1 MHHRLELTSSSER
14 TRLTV
19 LFVVGWGT
27 LWAWL
32 GTINGSFQ
40 ITQLLGSLDATN
52 LLSFIVMGSLAAWRI
67 VLAIFSGRASRHL
80 GSTRLAMASSLAIA
94 ACTAGVLIGLQQAP
108 PLSHSLLCVGCILCT
123 LGVAWLSA
131 AWVYAFAHLR
141 EHLIFLFI
149 VSGFLLAS
157 LTNLSISWLPASA
170 TILCATLFPL
180 VSGFC
185 FALTTRSTVLSKNRF
200 ESPEERATGRPFAS
214 RLHVAGIALGIF
226 CYGLAGSIVRVLSRA
241 TSPANEVAMLSASS
255 SHTLGIALCAATLL
269 VIVLVRQDG
278 EKNLFPS
285 LSKVML
291 AVMAFGM
298 LLPGILPAIP
308 FFLADFVMGIAI
320 GCFEIMLLT
329 YAAII
334 TRQQGISPLRTLGIA
349 YGSME
354 AAGALSYPLILF
366 SEQALNGGFA
376 AQWSTIALVALFAFI
391 IVSVGVLIPFADKQR
406 AGGPLDGSSGVPVNA
421 DAKAMQPDEK
431 PEERISP
438 EAPSALEALLRS
450 YGLTEREL
458 EVALLLSEGRNVPYI
473 QEHLVI
479 SQGTAQTHTY
489 HIYQKLGIHS
499 KQELIEIARNSS
511 SEQV

>member
-1 MHHRLELTSSSER
+1 M
-14 TRLTV
+14 V

-40 ITQLLGSLDATN
+40 ITQLLGSLDTTN
-52 LLSFIVMGSLAAWRI
+52 LLSFVVMGSLASWRI
-67 VLAIFSGRASRHL
+67 ILAISSGKASPHL

-94 ACTAGVLIGLQQAP
+94 SCTAAVLIGFQQAP
-108 PLSHSLLCVGCILCT
+108 DFSLPLLCAGCILCT

-131 AWVYAFAHLR
+131 AWVYAFARLP
-141 EHLIFLFI
+141 EHLILLFV

-157 LTNLSISWLPASA
+157 LTNLSISWLPALA

-185 FALTTRSTVLSKNRF
+185 LTLTVRSSVVSEKRL
-200 ESPEERATGRPFAS
+200 ESVGEHATDRPFAS
-214 RLHVAGIALGIF
+214 RLYVAGIALGIF

-278 EKNLFPS
+278 ERNLFPS

-406 AGGPLDGSSGVPVNA
+406 ADASLDRPSDARGNA
-421 DAKAMQPDEK
+421 NAKAMQPDDGK
-431 PEERISP
+431 PEERTSP
-438 EAPSALEALLRS
+438 KAPSALEALLRS

-473 QEHLVI
+473 QDHLVI

>member
-1 MHHRLELTSSSER
+1 M
-14 TRLTV
+14 V
-19 LFVVGWGT
+19 LFVMGWGT

-40 ITQLLGSLDATN
+40 ITQLLGSLDTTN
-52 LLSFIVMGSLAAWRI
+52 LLSFVVMGSLASWRI
-67 VLAIFSGRASRHL
+67 ILAISSGKASSHL

-94 ACTAGVLIGLQQAP
+94 SCTAAVLIGLQQAP
-108 PLSHSLLCVGCILCT
+108 DFSLPLLCAGCIVCT
-123 LGVAWLSA
+123 LGVAWLSV
-131 AWVYAFAHLR
+131 AWVFAFARLP
-141 EHLIFLFI
+141 EHLIFLF
-149 VSGFLLAS
+149 VASGFLLAS

-185 FALTTRSTVLSKNRF
+185 FTLTVRSPIVSEKRF
-200 ESPEERATGRPFAS
+200 GNAGEHAIGRPFAS
-214 RLHVAGIALGIF
+214 RLYVAGITLGIF

-269 VIVLVRQDG
+269 LIVLVRQDG
-278 EKNLFPS
+278 ERNLFPS

-406 AGGPLDGSSGVPVNA
+406 ADASLDRPSDARGNA
-421 DAKAMQPDEK
+421 SAKAMQPDNGR
-431 PEERISP
+431 PEERTSP
-438 EAPSALEALLRS
+438 EASSALEALLRS

-473 QEHLVI
+473 QDHLAI

-511 SEQV
+511 LDQA